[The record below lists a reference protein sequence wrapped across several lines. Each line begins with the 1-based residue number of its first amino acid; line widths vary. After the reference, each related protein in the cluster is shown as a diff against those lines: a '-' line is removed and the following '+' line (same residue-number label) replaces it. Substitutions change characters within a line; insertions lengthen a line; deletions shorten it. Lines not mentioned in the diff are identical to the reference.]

1 MVKITNKTRR
11 TTFTTSSSST
21 TTSLRI
27 FFRSHLN
34 KCICISPFILLSF
47 VIFVIVII
55 LKLQNE
61 HKLIIKQ
68 QQQHQQQQQQQQY
81 HYDNIIDNDVVNI
94 HNHNIII
101 SNNHISNNEQKII
114 NGELHLINL
123 NKPTFYH
130 MDNKTTSTTTTN
142 NNNNNNNQRPYS
154 VIGTFCHLDWTLHK
168 ENPSNVPMN
177 KDLIHKSKE
186 CHGTSMIQMDV
197 YDIVQ
202 KMKQFDLVSLST
214 LSSQNNNN
222 KNVIHTM
229 EPTGFVFHESRCGST
244 LVANSLA
251 SYNPE
256 TNRVYSESNPPI
268 TAAKAFNEQ
277 YEESSLQLLRD
288 VLYLMG
294 KIYKVYYVLL

>member
-11 TTFTTSSSST
+11 TTFTTTST
-21 TTSLRI
+21 TSTSLRI

-55 LKLQNE
+55 LKLQYE
-61 HKLIIKQ
+61 HKLIIK
-68 QQQHQQQQQQQQY
+68 QQQQY

-94 HNHNIII
+94 HNHII
-101 SNNHISNNEQKII
+101 SNNHIISSNDEQKII

-123 NKPTFYH
+123 DKPTFYH
-130 MDNKTTSTTTTN
+130 MDNKTTSTTTTNNN

-177 KDLIHKSKE
+177 KDLIHKSKK

-202 KMKQFDLVSLST
+202 KMKQFDLVSSSST
-214 LSSQNNNN
+214 TSSLSSSL
-222 KNVIHTM
+222 HTM

-288 VLYLMG
+288 VIYLMG
-294 KIYKVYYVLL
+294 KI